1 MYAKRAYIVPELNEG
16 DGILLYIPK
25 NTEGVYESHDTAR
38 PLFSDEVELY
48 EVTKIADWRDY
59 AEFTA
64 SKVSHNTTSADIITG
79 TYVDDGLMLQEP
91 ENLRF
96 CSAAHIGARVQ
107 SEEPGYDD
115 RFLYAPYS
123 ERDMKVVEISHIYAD
138 GVSYIP
144 EVNAFSFTDKE
155 LKLLKS
161 FYEDDFDG
169 YLNRP
174 GGDTASNVSHVLDML
189 NLASREYEN
198 FLPREAFEALAQ
210 LCDSAE
216 YKESRDILERQLWG
230 DPERVGYYAIE
241 DYRARDMQFL
251 MSISPYDGY
260 GDNDFERWRDDY
272 ELLDITFEYLQN
284 RRDDLERIDIDKLT
298 HEEKLAVFGAQALA
312 TKLSTK
318 LLAKL
323 TDELADSSNQDAEGS

>member
-107 SEEPGYDD
+107 PEEPGYDD

-189 NLASREYEN
+189 NLDSREYEN

>member
-1 MYAKRAYIVPELNEG
+1 MYAKRTYIVPELNVG

-25 NTEGVYESHDTAR
+25 NTEGVHKPSDSTR

-107 SEEPGYDD
+107 PEEPGYDD

-174 GGDTASNVSHVLDML
+174 GGGTASNVSHVLDML

-216 YKESRDILERQLWG
+216 YKESRDILERQLWS
-230 DPERVGYYAIE
+230 DPERVGYYVIE
-241 DYRARDMQFL
+241 DYRARDGQFL

>member
-25 NTEGVYESHDTAR
+25 NTEGVYESSNSTR
-38 PLFSDEVELY
+38 QLFSDEVELY
-48 EVTKIADWRDY
+48 EVTKLADWYDHVW
-59 AEFTA
+59 FSA
-64 SKVSHNTTSADIITG
+64 SKVSRNTTSAHTITG
-79 TYVDDGLMLQEP
+79 LHADGGLTLTETETLQ
-91 ENLRF
+91 F
-96 CSAAHIGARVQ
+96 CSVAHIGARVQ

-115 RFLYAPYS
+115 RFLYAPHS

-169 YLNRP
+169 YLNRHR
-174 GGDTASNVSHVLDML
+174 GDTASNVSHVLDML
-189 NLASREYEN
+189 NLESREYEN

-210 LCDSAE
+210 LCESAE
-216 YKESRDILERQLWG
+216 HKESRDILERQLWD
-230 DPERVGYYAIE
+230 DPERVGCYAIE
-241 DYRARDMQFL
+241 EYRTKDRRFL
-251 MSISPYDGY
+251 MDISPYDY
-260 GDNDFERWRDDY
+260 SGDDFERWRDDY

-323 TDELADSSNQDAEGS
+323 TDELVGSNNHDAEDS

>member
-1 MYAKRAYIVPELNEG
+1 MYAKRTYIVPKLNVG

-25 NTEGVYESHDTAR
+25 NTEGVYESSNSTR

-48 EVTKIADWRDY
+48 EVTKLADWRDH
-59 AEFTA
+59 AELTA

-79 TYVDDGLMLQEP
+79 TYVDDGLMLTET
-91 ENLRF
+91 EALRF
-96 CSAAHIGARVQ
+96 CSTAHIGARVQ

-115 RFLYAPYS
+115 RFLHAPYS
-123 ERDMKVVEISHIYAD
+123 ERDMKVVKISHIYED

-189 NLASREYEN
+189 NLESREYEN
-198 FLPREAFEALAQ
+198 FLPREAFEALVQ
-210 LCDSAE
+210 LCESAE
-216 YKESRDILERQLWG
+216 HKESRDILERQLWD
-230 DPERVGYYAIE
+230 DPERVGHYAIE
-241 DYRARDMQFL
+241 DYRARDRQFL
-251 MSISPYDGY
+251 MDISPYGYDG
-260 GDNDFERWRDDY
+260 DDFECWRDDY

-284 RRDDLERIDIDKLT
+284 RRGDLERINIDKLT

-323 TDELADSSNQDAEGS
+323 TDELVGSNNRDAKDI

>member
-1 MYAKRAYIVPELNEG
+1 MYAKRTYIVPKLNIG

-25 NTEGVYESHDTAR
+25 NTEGVYESSNSTR

-48 EVTKIADWRDY
+48 EVTKLTDWRDH

-79 TYVDDGLMLQEP
+79 TYVDDGLMLTETEALQ
-91 ENLRF
+91 F
-96 CSAAHIGARVQ
+96 CSVAHIGARVQ
-107 SEEPGYDD
+107 SQEPGYDD

-144 EVNAFSFTDKE
+144 EVNAFSFTNKE

-189 NLASREYEN
+189 NLESREYEN
-198 FLPREAFEALAQ
+198 FLPREAFEALVQ
-210 LCDSAE
+210 LSESAE
-216 YKESRDILERQLWG
+216 YKESRDILERQLWD
-230 DPERVGYYAIE
+230 DPERVGHYAIE
-241 DYRARDMQFL
+241 DYRARDRQFL
-251 MSISPYDGY
+251 MDISPYGYDG
-260 GDNDFERWRDDY
+260 DDFERWRDDY
-272 ELLDITFEYLQN
+272 ELLDITFKYLQN
-284 RRDDLERIDIDKLT
+284 RRGDLERIDISKLT
-298 HEEKLAVFGAQALA
+298 HKERMAVLGAMALT

-323 TDELADSSNQDAEGS
+323 TDELADSSNHDAEDS

>member
-1 MYAKRAYIVPELNEG
+1 MYAKRTYIVPELNVG

-25 NTEGVYESHDTAR
+25 STEGTHESPNSTR

-48 EVTKIADWRDY
+48 EVTKIADWRDH

-96 CSAAHIGARVQ
+96 CSAAHIGVRVQ
-107 SEEPGYDD
+107 SEEPGDDD

-174 GGDTASNVSHVLDML
+174 GEDTASNVSHVLDML

-198 FLPREAFEALAQ
+198 FLSREAFEALVQ
-210 LCDSAE
+210 LSESAE
-216 YKESRDILERQLWG
+216 YKESRDILERQLWS
-230 DPERVGYYAIE
+230 DPERVGHYAIE
-241 DYRARDMQFL
+241 DYRARDRQFL
-251 MSISPYDGY
+251 MSISPYG
-260 GDNDFERWRDDY
+260 GDDDFKYWRDDY
-272 ELLDITFEYLQN
+272 ELLGFTIEYIEN
-284 RRDDLERIDIDKLT
+284 RQGDLDRINISKLT
-298 HEEKLAVFGAQALA
+298 HEERMAVFGAQVLIA
-312 TKLSTK
+312 KLIGK
-318 LLAKL
+318 LLAKF
-323 TDELADSSNQDAEGS
+323 TDELVDSSNRDAEDS

>member
-1 MYAKRAYIVPELNEG
+1 MYAKRTYIVPELNVG

-25 NTEGVYESHDTAR
+25 NTEGVRKPSDSTR

-48 EVTKIADWRDY
+48 EVTKLTDWRDY

-64 SKVSHNTTSADIITG
+64 SKVSHNTTSAGTVTG

-144 EVNAFSFTDKE
+144 EVNAFSITDKE

-174 GGDTASNVSHVLDML
+174 GGDTANNVSHTLDML
-189 NLASREYEN
+189 NLASREYTN
-198 FLPREAFEALAQ
+198 FLPREAFEALAR
-210 LCDSAE
+210 LTESAE
-216 YKESRDILERQLWG
+216 YKKSRDILEQQLWN
-230 DPERVGYYAIE
+230 DPERVGYHVIE
-241 DYRARDMQFL
+241 DYREGDRCFL
-251 MSISPYDGY
+251 MGISPYDSY
-260 GDNDFERWRDDY
+260 GGDDFEYWRDDY

-284 RRDDLERIDIDKLT
+284 RRGDLERIDISKLT
-298 HEEKLAVFGAQALA
+298 HEERMAVFGAQALA

-323 TDELADSSNQDAEGS
+323 TDELVDSSNHDAEDS

>member
-1 MYAKRAYIVPELNEG
+1 MYAKRAYIVPKLNVG

-25 NTEGVYESHDTAR
+25 NTEGVYESSNSTR
-38 PLFSDEVELY
+38 QLFSDEVELY
-48 EVTKIADWRDY
+48 EVTKLADWYDHVW
-59 AEFTA
+59 FSA
-64 SKVSHNTTSADIITG
+64 SKVSRNTTSAHTITG
-79 TYVDDGLMLQEP
+79 LHADGGLTLTETETLQ
-91 ENLRF
+91 F
-96 CSAAHIGARVQ
+96 CSVAHIGVRVQ

-144 EVNAFSFTDKE
+144 EMNAFSFTDKE

-189 NLASREYEN
+189 NLESREYEN
-198 FLPREAFEALAQ
+198 FLPREAFEALVQ

-216 YKESRDILERQLWG
+216 YKESRDILERQLWD
-230 DPERVGYYAIE
+230 DPERVGHYAIE
-241 DYRARDMQFL
+241 DYRARDGQFL
-251 MSISPYDGY
+251 MDISPYGY
-260 GDNDFERWRDDY
+260 GGDDFECWRDDY

-284 RRDDLERIDIDKLT
+284 RRGDLERIDISKLT
-298 HEEKLAVFGAQALA
+298 HEERMAVLGAMALT

-323 TDELADSSNQDAEGS
+323 TDELADSSNQGAEGS

>member
-48 EVTKIADWRDY
+48 EVTKLADWRDY
-59 AEFTA
+59 VEFTA
-64 SKVSHNTTSADIITG
+64 SKVSRNTTSEDTIAG

-189 NLASREYEN
+189 NLESREYEN
-198 FLPREAFEALAQ
+198 FLPREAFEALVQ
-210 LCDSAE
+210 LSESAE
-216 YKESRDILERQLWG
+216 YKESRDILERQLWD
-230 DPERVGYYAIE
+230 DPERVGHYAIE
-241 DYRARDMQFL
+241 DYRARDRQFL

-260 GDNDFERWRDDY
+260 GDDDFEYWRDDY

-323 TDELADSSNQDAEGS
+323 TDELADPSNHDAEGS

>member
-107 SEEPGYDD
+107 SEELGYDD

-189 NLASREYEN
+189 NLDSREYEN

-216 YKESRDILERQLWG
+216 CKESRDILERQLWG

>member
-1 MYAKRAYIVPELNEG
+1 MYAKRTYIVPELNVG

-25 NTEGVYESHDTAR
+25 NTEGVRKPSDSTR

-59 AEFTA
+59 AKFTA

-189 NLASREYEN
+189 NLESREYEN
-198 FLPREAFEALAQ
+198 FLPRDAFEALAQ
-210 LCDSAE
+210 LCESAE
-216 YKESRDILERQLWG
+216 HKESRDILERQLWN

-241 DYRARDMQFL
+241 DYRARDRQFL

-260 GDNDFERWRDDY
+260 GDDDFEYWRDDY

-284 RRDDLERIDIDKLT
+284 RRDDLHRIDISKLT

-323 TDELADSSNQDAEGS
+323 TDELADSSNHDAEDS

>member
-1 MYAKRAYIVPELNEG
+1 MYAKRTYIVPELNVG

-25 NTEGVYESHDTAR
+25 NTEGVRKPSDSTR

-48 EVTKIADWRDY
+48 EVTKLADWHDHV
-59 AEFTA
+59 EFTA
-64 SKVSHNTTSADIITG
+64 SKVSRNTTSAHTITG
-79 TYVDDGLMLQEP
+79 LHADGGLTLTETETLQ
-91 ENLRF
+91 F
-96 CSAAHIGARVQ
+96 CSVAHIGVRVQ

-144 EVNAFSFTDKE
+144 EMNAFSFTDKE

-189 NLASREYEN
+189 NLESREYEN
-198 FLPREAFEALAQ
+198 FLPREAFEALVQ

-216 YKESRDILERQLWG
+216 YKESRDILERQLWD
-230 DPERVGYYAIE
+230 DPERVGHYAIE
-241 DYRARDMQFL
+241 DYRARDGQFL
-251 MSISPYDGY
+251 MDISPYGY
-260 GDNDFERWRDDY
+260 GGDDFECWRDDY

-284 RRDDLERIDIDKLT
+284 RRGDLERINIDKLT
-298 HEEKLAVFGAQALA
+298 HEEKLAVFGAQALVA
-312 TKLSTK
+312 KLTAK

-323 TDELADSSNQDAEGS
+323 TDELVGSNNHDAEDG

>member
-144 EVNAFSFTDKE
+144 EVNAFSFTNKE

-174 GGDTASNVSHVLDML
+174 GGDTASNVSRVLDIL
-189 NLASREYEN
+189 NLESREYEN
-198 FLPREAFEALAQ
+198 FLPREAFEILVQ
-210 LCDSAE
+210 LCESAE
-216 YKESRDILERQLWG
+216 HKESRDILERQLW
-230 DPERVGYYAIE
+230 DDSERVGYYAIE
-241 DYRARDMQFL
+241 EYRTKDMRFL
-251 MSISPYDGY
+251 MDISPYDY
-260 GDNDFERWRDDY
+260 SGDDFERWRDDY

-284 RRDDLERIDIDKLT
+284 RRGDLERINIDKLT

-323 TDELADSSNQDAEGS
+323 TDELADSSNHDAEDG

>member
-1 MYAKRAYIVPELNEG
+1 MYAKQAYIVPELNEG

-189 NLASREYEN
+189 NLDSREYEN

-251 MSISPYDGY
+251 ISISPYDGY

>member
-1 MYAKRAYIVPELNEG
+1 MYAKRTYIVPELNVG

-25 NTEGVYESHDTAR
+25 NTEGVYESHDSTR

-48 EVTKIADWRDY
+48 EVTKLTDWRDY

-64 SKVSHNTTSADIITG
+64 SKVSHNTTSAGTVTG

-144 EVNAFSFTDKE
+144 EVNAFSITDKE

-174 GGDTASNVSHVLDML
+174 GEGTLSNVSHTLDML

-198 FLPREAFEALAQ
+198 FLPREAFEALVQ
-210 LCDSAE
+210 LSESVE

-241 DYRARDMQFL
+241 DYRARDRQFL
-251 MSISPYDGY
+251 ISISPYDGY
-260 GDNDFERWRDDY
+260 GDDDFEYWRDDD
-272 ELLDITFEYLQN
+272 ELLDLTIEYLEN
-284 RRDDLERIDIDKLT
+284 RQGDLERIDISKLT
-298 HEEKLAVFGAQALA
+298 HEEKSAVFSAQALVA
-312 TKLSTK
+312 K
-318 LLAKL
+318 LLAKF
-323 TDELADSSNQDAEGS
+323 TDELEDSSNHDAEDS

>member
-1 MYAKRAYIVPELNEG
+1 MYAKRTYIVPELNVG

-25 NTEGVYESHDTAR
+25 NAEGVYESHDSTR

-48 EVTKIADWRDY
+48 EVTKLTDWRDY

-64 SKVSHNTTSADIITG
+64 SKVSHNTTSAGTVTG

-144 EVNAFSFTDKE
+144 EVNAFSITDKE

-189 NLASREYEN
+189 NLESREYEN

-241 DYRARDMQFL
+241 DYRARDTQFL
-251 MSISPYDGY
+251 MDISPYGY
-260 GDNDFERWRDDY
+260 GGDDFERWRDDY
-272 ELLDITFEYLQN
+272 ELLDITFKYLQN
-284 RRDDLERIDIDKLT
+284 RRGDLERIDIDKLT
-298 HEEKLAVFGAQALA
+298 HEEKLAVFGAQALVA
-312 TKLSTK
+312 KLTAK
-318 LLAKL
+318 LLAKF
-323 TDELADSSNQDAEGS
+323 TDELVGSNNHDAEDG

>member
-1 MYAKRAYIVPELNEG
+1 MYAKRAYIVPKLNVG

-25 NTEGVYESHDTAR
+25 NTEGVYESSNSTR
-38 PLFSDEVELY
+38 QLFSDEVELY
-48 EVTKIADWRDY
+48 EVTKLADWYDHVW
-59 AEFTA
+59 FSA
-64 SKVSHNTTSADIITG
+64 SKVSRNTTSAHTITG
-79 TYVDDGLMLQEP
+79 LHADGGLTLTETETLQ
-91 ENLRF
+91 F
-96 CSAAHIGARVQ
+96 CSVAHIGVRVQ

-115 RFLYAPYS
+115 RFLYSPYS

-144 EVNAFSFTDKE
+144 EMNAFSFTDKE

-189 NLASREYEN
+189 NLESREYEN
-198 FLPREAFEALAQ
+198 FLPREAFEALVQ
-210 LCDSAE
+210 LCESAE
-216 YKESRDILERQLWG
+216 HKESRDILERQLWS
-230 DPERVGYYAIE
+230 DPERVGHYAIE
-241 DYRARDMQFL
+241 DYRARDRQFL
-251 MSISPYDGY
+251 MDISPYGY
-260 GDNDFERWRDDY
+260 GGDDFERWRDDY

-284 RRDDLERIDIDKLT
+284 RRGDLERIDIDKLT
-298 HEEKLAVFGAQALA
+298 HEERMAVLGAMALA

-323 TDELADSSNQDAEGS
+323 TDELVGSNNHDAEDS

>member
-1 MYAKRAYIVPELNEG
+1 
-16 DGILLYIPK
+16 
-25 NTEGVYESHDTAR
+25 
-38 PLFSDEVELY
+38 
-48 EVTKIADWRDY
+48 
-59 AEFTA
+59 
-64 SKVSHNTTSADIITG
+64 
-79 TYVDDGLMLQEP
+79 MLQEP

-144 EVNAFSFTDKE
+144 EVNAFSFTNKE

-174 GGDTASNVSHVLDML
+174 GGDTASNVSRVLDML
-189 NLASREYEN
+189 NLESREYEN
-198 FLPREAFEALAQ
+198 FLPREAFEILVQ
-210 LCDSAE
+210 LCESAE

-230 DPERVGYYAIE
+230 DSERVGYYAIE
-241 DYRARDMQFL
+241 EYRTKDMRFL
-251 MSISPYDGY
+251 MDISPYGY
-260 GDNDFERWRDDY
+260 GGDDFECWRDDY

-284 RRDDLERIDIDKLT
+284 RRGDLERIDIDKLT

-312 TKLSTK
+312 TELSTK

-323 TDELADSSNQDAEGS
+323 TDELVGSNNQDAEGS

>member
-189 NLASREYEN
+189 NLDSREYEN

-272 ELLDITFEYLQN
+272 ELLDVTFEYLQN

>member
-1 MYAKRAYIVPELNEG
+1 MYAKRAYIVPKLNVG

-25 NTEGVYESHDTAR
+25 NTEGVYESSNSTR
-38 PLFSDEVELY
+38 QLFSDEVELY
-48 EVTKIADWRDY
+48 EVTKLADWYDHVW
-59 AEFTA
+59 FSA
-64 SKVSHNTTSADIITG
+64 SKVSRNTTSAHTITG
-79 TYVDDGLMLQEP
+79 LHADGGLTLTETETLQ
-91 ENLRF
+91 F
-96 CSAAHIGARVQ
+96 CSVAHIGVRVQ

-144 EVNAFSFTDKE
+144 EMNAFSFTDKE

-198 FLPREAFEALAQ
+198 FLPCEAFEALVQ
-210 LCDSAE
+210 LSESAE
-216 YKESRDILERQLWG
+216 HKESRDILERQLWD

-241 DYRARDMQFL
+241 EYRTKDSRFL
-251 MSISPYDGY
+251 MDISPYGY
-260 GDNDFERWRDDY
+260 GGDDFERWRDDY

-284 RRDDLERIDIDKLT
+284 LRGDLERIDIDKLT

-318 LLAKL
+318 LLAKF
-323 TDELADSSNQDAEGS
+323 TDELVDSNNRDAEDS

>member
-1 MYAKRAYIVPELNEG
+1 MYAKRAYIVPELNVG

-25 NTEGVYESHDTAR
+25 NTEGVHNPSDSTR

-189 NLASREYEN
+189 NLDSREYEN
-198 FLPREAFEALAQ
+198 FLPREAFEAIAQ

-284 RRDDLERIDIDKLT
+284 RRGDLERIDIDKLT
-298 HEEKLAVFGAQALA
+298 HEEKLAVFGTQALVA
-312 TKLSTK
+312 KLTAK
-318 LLAKL
+318 LLAKF
-323 TDELADSSNQDAEGS
+323 TDELVGSNNHDAEDG

>member
-189 NLASREYEN
+189 NLDSREYET

>member
-189 NLASREYEN
+189 NLDSREYEN

>member
-1 MYAKRAYIVPELNEG
+1 MYAKRTYIVPELNVG

-25 NTEGVYESHDTAR
+25 NTEGVRKPSDSTR

-48 EVTKIADWRDY
+48 EVTKIADWRDHT
-59 AEFTA
+59 EFTA
-64 SKVSHNTTSADIITG
+64 SKVSRNTTSAGTITG
-79 TYVDDGLMLQEP
+79 IHVDGGLTLTETETLQ
-91 ENLRF
+91 F
-96 CSAAHIGARVQ
+96 CSVAHIGARVQ

-144 EVNAFSFTDKE
+144 EVDAFSFTDKE

-169 YLNRP
+169 YLKRP

-189 NLASREYEN
+189 NLESREYEN
-198 FLPREAFEALAQ
+198 FLPRDAFEALAQ
-210 LCDSAE
+210 LCESAE
-216 YKESRDILERQLWG
+216 YKESRDILERQLWS

-241 DYRARDMQFL
+241 DYRARDRQFL

-260 GDNDFERWRDDY
+260 GNDDFEYWRDDY

-284 RRDDLERIDIDKLT
+284 RRDDLERIDISKLT
-298 HEEKLAVFGAQALA
+298 HKEKVAVFGAQALA

-323 TDELADSSNQDAEGS
+323 TDELAGPSNHDAEDG

>member
-1 MYAKRAYIVPELNEG
+1 MYAKRTYIVPELNVG

-25 NTEGVYESHDTAR
+25 HTEGVRKPSDSTR

-48 EVTKIADWRDY
+48 EVTKLADWHDHVW
-59 AEFTA
+59 FSA
-64 SKVSHNTTSADIITG
+64 SKVSRKTTSEDTITG
-79 TYVDDGLMLQEP
+79 TYIDGGLMLQEP

-96 CSAAHIGARVQ
+96 CSVAHIGARVQ
-107 SEEPGYDD
+107 SQEPGYDD

-169 YLNRP
+169 YLSRP

-189 NLASREYEN
+189 NLESREYKN
-198 FLPREAFEALAQ
+198 FLPRELFEALVQ
-210 LCDSAE
+210 LTESAE
-216 YKESRDILERQLWG
+216 HKESRDILERQLWS
-230 DPERVGYYAIE
+230 DPERVGYYVIE
-241 DYRARDMQFL
+241 DYRARDGQFL
-251 MSISPYDGY
+251 MDISPYDY
-260 GDNDFERWRDDY
+260 SGDDFEYWRDDY
-272 ELLDITFEYLQN
+272 ELLGFTIEYLQN
-284 RRDDLERIDIDKLT
+284 RRGDLERIDIDKLT

-318 LLAKL
+318 LLAKF
-323 TDELADSSNQDAEGS
+323 TDELVDSNNRDAEDS

>member
-1 MYAKRAYIVPELNEG
+1 MYAKRTYIVPELNVG

-25 NTEGVYESHDTAR
+25 NTEGVRKPSDSTR

-48 EVTKIADWRDY
+48 EVTKLADWHDHVW
-59 AEFTA
+59 FSA
-64 SKVSHNTTSADIITG
+64 SKVSRNTTSEDTITG
-79 TYVDDGLMLQEP
+79 TYIDDGLMLQEP

-96 CSAAHIGARVQ
+96 CSVAHIGARVQ

-174 GGDTASNVSHVLDML
+174 EEGTASNVSRVLDML
-189 NLASREYEN
+189 NLESREYEN
-198 FLPREAFEALAQ
+198 FLPREAFEVLVQ
-210 LCDSAE
+210 LCESAE

-230 DPERVGYYAIE
+230 DSKRVGYYAIE
-241 DYRARDMQFL
+241 DYRARDRQFL

-260 GDNDFERWRDDY
+260 GDDDFEYWRDDY
-272 ELLDITFEYLQN
+272 ELLGFTIEYLEN
-284 RRDDLERIDIDKLT
+284 RQGDLDRIDISKLT
-298 HEEKLAVFGAQALA
+298 HEEWMAVFGAQALVA
-312 TKLSTK
+312 KLTAK
-318 LLAKL
+318 LLAKF
-323 TDELADSSNQDAEGS
+323 TDELVGSNNHDAEDG

>member
-1 MYAKRAYIVPELNEG
+1 MYTKRTYIVPQLNLK
-16 DGILLYIPK
+16 DGILLHIHGDV
-25 NTEGVYESHDTAR
+25 EGVEDVS
-38 PLFSDEVELY
+38 PLSGALELY
-48 EVTKIADWRDY
+48 EVTKLADWRDH

-64 SKVSHNTTSADIITG
+64 SKVSRNTTSADIITG
-79 TYVDDGLMLQEP
+79 IYVDDGLMLQEP

-161 FYEDDFDG
+161 FYEDDFGG
-169 YLNRP
+169 YLNRRP
-174 GGDTASNVSHVLDML
+174 GGGTASNVSHVLDML
-189 NLASREYEN
+189 NLESREYEN
-198 FLPREAFEALAQ
+198 FLPREAFEALVQ

-216 YKESRDILERQLWG
+216 YKESRDILERQLWS

-241 DYRARDMQFL
+241 EYGEGDRRFL
-251 MSISPYDGY
+251 MDISPYGY
-260 GDNDFERWRDDY
+260 GGDDFERWRDDY

-284 RRDDLERIDIDKLT
+284 RRGDLERIDIDKLA
-298 HEEKLAVFGAQALA
+298 HEERMAVLGAMALA

-323 TDELADSSNQDAEGS
+323 TDELVGSNNQDAEGS

>member
-1 MYAKRAYIVPELNEG
+1 MYAKRAYIVPKLNVG

-25 NTEGVYESHDTAR
+25 NTEGVYESSNSTR

-48 EVTKIADWRDY
+48 EVTKLADWRDH

-64 SKVSHNTTSADIITG
+64 SKVSHNTTSVDIITG

-189 NLASREYEN
+189 NLESREYEN
-198 FLPREAFEALAQ
+198 FLPREEFEALVQ
-210 LCDSAE
+210 LCESAE
-216 YKESRDILERQLWG
+216 HKESRDILERQLWD

-241 DYRARDMQFL
+241 DYRARDRQFL
-251 MSISPYDGY
+251 MSISPYGY
-260 GDNDFERWRDDY
+260 GGDDFECWRDDY

-284 RRDDLERIDIDKLT
+284 RRGDLDRIDISKLT
-298 HEEKLAVFGAQALA
+298 HKEKLAVFGAQALVA
-312 TKLSTK
+312 KLITK

-323 TDELADSSNQDAEGS
+323 TDELVDSNNHGAEDS

>member
-189 NLASREYEN
+189 NLDSREYEN
-198 FLPREAFEALAQ
+198 FLSREAFEALAQ

-216 YKESRDILERQLWG
+216 YKESRDILERQLRG

>member
-1 MYAKRAYIVPELNEG
+1 MYAKRTYIVPELNVG

-25 NTEGVYESHDTAR
+25 NTEGIHKPSDSAR

-48 EVTKIADWRDY
+48 EVTKLADWHDY
-59 AEFTA
+59 VEFTA
-64 SKVSHNTTSADIITG
+64 SKVSRNTTSADTITG
-79 TYVDDGLMLQEP
+79 IHVDDGLMLTETETLQ
-91 ENLRF
+91 F
-96 CSAAHIGARVQ
+96 CSVAHIGARVQ
-107 SEEPGYDD
+107 SEESGYDD

-144 EVNAFSFTDKE
+144 EVDAFSFTDKE

-169 YLNRP
+169 YLSRP
-174 GGDTASNVSHVLDML
+174 GGETASNVSHVLDML
-189 NLASREYEN
+189 NLESREYEN
-198 FLPREAFEALAQ
+198 FLPREVFEALVQ
-210 LCDSAE
+210 LCESAE
-216 YKESRDILERQLWG
+216 HKESRDIIERQLWG

-241 DYRARDMQFL
+241 DYRARDRQFL
-251 MSISPYDGY
+251 MNISPYGY
-260 GDNDFERWRDDY
+260 GDDDFEYWRDDY
-272 ELLDITFEYLQN
+272 ELLGFTIEYLEN
-284 RRDDLERIDIDKLT
+284 RQGDLDRIDISKLT

-323 TDELADSSNQDAEGS
+323 TDELADSSNQDAGGS

>member
-1 MYAKRAYIVPELNEG
+1 MYAKRTYIVPELNVG

-25 NTEGVYESHDTAR
+25 NTEGVRKPSDSTR

-48 EVTKIADWRDY
+48 EVTKLADWRDH

-174 GGDTASNVSHVLDML
+174 GEDTASNVSHVLDML
-189 NLASREYEN
+189 NLESREYEN
-198 FLPREAFEALAQ
+198 FLPRDAFEALAQ
-210 LCDSAE
+210 LCESAE
-216 YKESRDILERQLWG
+216 HKESRDILERQLWN

-241 DYRARDMQFL
+241 DYRARDRQFL
-251 MSISPYDGY
+251 MSISSYDGY
-260 GDNDFERWRDDY
+260 GDDDFEYWRDDY

-284 RRDDLERIDIDKLT
+284 RRDDLHRIDISKLT

-323 TDELADSSNQDAEGS
+323 TDDLAGLSNQDAEDS

>member
-1 MYAKRAYIVPELNEG
+1 MYAKRTYIVPELNVG

-25 NTEGVYESHDTAR
+25 KTEGVRKPSDSTR

-48 EVTKIADWRDY
+48 EVTKLADWHDHVW
-59 AEFTA
+59 FTA

-107 SEEPGYDD
+107 SGEPGYDD
-115 RFLYAPYS
+115 RFLHAPYS
-123 ERDMKVVEISHIYAD
+123 ERDMKVVKISHIYAD

-169 YLNRP
+169 YLSRP
-174 GGDTASNVSHVLDML
+174 GGDTASNVSRVLDRL
-189 NLASREYEN
+189 NLESREYKN
-198 FLPREAFEALAQ
+198 FLPRELFEALAQ
-210 LCDSAE
+210 LTESAE
-216 YKESRDILERQLWG
+216 HKESRDILERQLWD

-241 DYRARDMQFL
+241 EYRTKDMRFL
-251 MSISPYDGY
+251 MDISPYDY
-260 GDNDFERWRDDY
+260 SGDDFERWRDDY

-284 RRDDLERIDIDKLT
+284 RRGDLERIDISKLT
-298 HEEKLAVFGAQALA
+298 HEERMAVFGAQALVA
-312 TKLSTK
+312 KLSTK

-323 TDELADSSNQDAEGS
+323 TDELADSSNQGAEGS